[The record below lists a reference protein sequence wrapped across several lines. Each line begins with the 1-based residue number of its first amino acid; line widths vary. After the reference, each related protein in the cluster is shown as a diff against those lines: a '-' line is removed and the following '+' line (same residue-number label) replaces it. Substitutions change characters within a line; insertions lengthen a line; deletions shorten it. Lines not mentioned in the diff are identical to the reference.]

1 MISILMWDQYLDK
14 KIWWNQIYY
23 ISLYLIK
30 PSMFDK
36 KFKISYEC
44 RNGKSGLNVEIMN
57 PDGVFV
63 HILSK
68 YDLGFFHGPSY
79 VSNQDN
85 KDKDFYK
92 GFELC
97 KEVISKIYS

>member
-1 MISILMWDQYLDK
+1 MKCKILFESKHVNGNDYFGT
-14 KIWWNQIYY
+14 KII
-23 ISLYLIK
+23 
-30 PSMFDK
+30 SMFEK
-36 KFKISYEC
+36 KFKIVYEN
-44 RNGKSGLNVEIMN
+44 RNGRSSLDVDIMN
-57 PDGVFV
+57 SDGEFK

-68 YDLGFFHGPSY
+68 YTLGFFHDPSY

>member
-1 MISILMWDQYLDK
+1 MKCKILFESKHVNGSDYFGT
-14 KIWWNQIYY
+14 KII
-23 ISLYLIK
+23 
-30 PSMFDK
+30 SMFEK
-36 KFKISYEC
+36 KFKIVYEN
-44 RNGKSGLNVEIMN
+44 RNGRSSLDVDIMN
-57 PDGVFV
+57 SDGEFV

-68 YDLGFFHGPSY
+68 FTLGFFHGPSY

>member
-1 MISILMWDQYLDK
+1 MRCKILFESKHVNGNDYFGT
-14 KIWWNQIYY
+14 KII
-23 ISLYLIK
+23 
-30 PSMFDK
+30 SMFEK
-36 KFKISYEC
+36 KFKIVYEC

-68 YDLGFFHGPSY
+68 YDLGFFHSSSY
-79 VSNQDN
+79 VSDEHN

>member
-1 MISILMWDQYLDK
+1 MKCKILFESKHVNGNDYFGT
-14 KIWWNQIYY
+14 KII
-23 ISLYLIK
+23 
-30 PSMFDK
+30 SMFEK
-36 KFKISYEC
+36 KFKIVYEN
-44 RNGKSGLNVEIMN
+44 RNGKTGLSVDIMN
-57 PDGVFV
+57 SDGEFV

-68 YDLGFFHGPSY
+68 FTLGFFHGPSY
-79 VSNQDN
+79 VSDEHN

>member
-1 MISILMWDQYLDK
+1 MKCNVLFESKRVSGSEYYNTKIISMC
-14 KIWWNQIYY
+14 
-23 ISLYLIK
+23 
-30 PSMFDK
+30 DK
-36 KFKISYEC
+36 KFKIVYDN
-44 RNGKSGLNVEIMN
+44 RNGCSGLSVDIMN
-57 PDGVFV
+57 SDGTFV

-68 YDLGFFHGPSY
+68 FTLGFVHSASY
-79 VSNQDN
+79 VSDEHS

>member
-1 MISILMWDQYLDK
+1 MKCKILFESKHVNGSDYFGT
-14 KIWWNQIYY
+14 KII
-23 ISLYLIK
+23 
-30 PSMFDK
+30 SMFEK
-36 KFKISYEC
+36 KFKIVYEN

-57 PDGVFV
+57 SDGVFV